1 MRLFKMTFS
10 FPSPCFLKTRGTL
23 LAVFLAACGS
33 LPAQDAEDIRPPKA
47 FVRIPEP
54 EKTPVA
60 WYVGIAGGIVL
71 AIIAWWLWR
80 RFQRK
85 RAGKAPHEVALAAL
99 TAIETERG
107 ESSAE
112 AFANRAAQT
121 VREYIAAR
129 FGLAAPKRT
138 TEEFLHDLEKSP
150 LVGEGDHLK
159 AFLKSCDL
167 AKFAGARLDAEK
179 RGELIQAA
187 RSFVIAPCFS
197 PNHTS

>member
-1 MRLFKMTFS
+1 MRFFNMILP
-10 FPSPCFLKTRGTL
+10 FPSSRFTKARGIP
-23 LAVFLAACGS
+23 LAVFLAACGNLS
-33 LPAQDAEDIRPPKA
+33 AQEADDIRPPKA

-60 WYVGIAGGIVL
+60 WYAGIAAAILLG
-71 AIIAWWLWR
+71 IIAWWLWR
-80 RFQRK
+80 RFLRK
-85 RAGKAPHEVALAAL
+85 RAGKTPHEIALAAL
-99 TAIETERG
+99 TRIETERG
-107 ESSAE
+107 EASAE

-138 TEEFLHDLEKSP
+138 TEEFLRDVEHSP
-150 LVGEGDHLK
+150 LVGESDHLK

-167 AKFAGARLDAEK
+167 AKFAGAGLDAEK

-187 RSFVIAPCFS
+187 RSFVRATANPVRK
-197 PNHTS
+197 TS

>member
-1 MRLFKMTFS
+1 MRLFKMPLS
-10 FPSPCFLKTRGTL
+10 SPSSCFLKARGTL

-33 LPAQDAEDIRPPKA
+33 LSAQDAEDIRPPKA

-60 WYVGIAGGIVL
+60 WYAGIAGGIVL

-80 RFQRK
+80 RFLRK

-138 TEEFLHDLEKSP
+138 TEEFLRDLEKSP

-167 AKFAGARLDAEK
+167 AKFAGASLDAEK

-187 RSFVIAPCFS
+187 RSFVRATANPGPKPS
-197 PNHTS
+197 

>member
-1 MRLFKMTFS
+1 MILS
-10 FPSPCFLKTRGTL
+10 FPSSRFTKALGIP
-23 LAVFLAACGS
+23 LAVLLAACGNLS
-33 LPAQDAEDIRPPKA
+33 AQEAEDIRPPKA

-60 WYVGIAGGIVL
+60 WYAGIVS
-71 AIIAWWLWR
+71 AIVLGIIVWWLWR
-80 RFQRK
+80 RFLRK
-85 RAGKAPHEVALAAL
+85 RAGKTPHEIALAAL
-99 TAIETERG
+99 TAIESQRDDCT
-107 ESSAE
+107 AE

-138 TEEFLHDLEKSP
+138 TEEFLRDLEKSP

-159 AFLKSCDL
+159 TFLKSCDL
-167 AKFAGARLDAEK
+167 AKFAGARLDEEK

-187 RSFVIAPCFS
+187 RSFVRATANPGPKPS
-197 PNHTS
+197 